1 MRARRLAACLALLLP
16 PAAASAHKPSDAYLE
31 IRVEGAEL
39 RVRMDLALRDLEL
52 AVGVDADGDGRITWG
67 ELRHRRE
74 TLAALAAGG
83 LRLAT
88 EGGSCPARFQDLLV
102 DRHSD
107 GAYAVLRLAATC
119 PRAPRSLTLDYS
131 LFFDQDPQHRGLAR
145 VEARKA
151 TATAI
156 LGVDSRVKRIGLGP
170 EPFGR
175 TLLEYAR
182 EGVWHIGLGAD
193 HVLFLLCL
201 LLPAVLVRESG
212 RWVPVAGLGAAGAE
226 VLRVVTAFTVGH
238 SITLSLAA
246 LGVANLPSRLVESTI
261 AASVVLAALDN
272 LRPVV
277 CRRRWLMAL
286 GFGLAHGLG
295 FATVLTDLGLEGAP
309 FLPALLGF
317 NLGVEA
323 GQLALV
329 ALFLPLAFATR
340 RSLAYERLAVGAGSL
355 LIALVA
361 SAWLVERGLGLS
373 GPF

>member
-1 MRARRLAACLALLLP
+1 
-16 PAAASAHKPSDAYLE
+16 
-31 IRVEGAEL
+31 
-39 RVRMDLALRDLEL
+39 
-52 AVGVDADGDGRITWG
+52 
-67 ELRHRRE
+67 
-74 TLAALAAGG
+74 
-83 LRLAT
+83 
-88 EGGSCPARFQDLLV
+88 
-102 DRHSD
+102 
-107 GAYAVLRLAATC
+107 
-119 PRAPRSLTLDYS
+119 
-131 LFFDQDPQHRGLAR
+131 
-145 VEARKA
+145 
-151 TATAI
+151 
-156 LGVDSRVKRIGLGP
+156 
-170 EPFGR
+170 
-175 TLLEYAR
+175 
-182 EGVWHIGLGAD
+182 LGAD